1 MSAVTARR
9 PPKRLIATVDK
20 LGDLNA
26 RIARLTKEADAL
38 KAELKGSGL
47 TEIAG
52 TTFRA
57 VISTRTTARLDT
69 ALVRSILTPRQV
81 DACTVESTSTSISLY
96 DL

>member
-1 MSAVTARR
+1 MTATATRR
-9 PPKRLIATVDK
+9 QSKKLVAIVDK

-26 RIARLTKEADAL
+26 RIARLTKEADAM

-57 VISTRTTARLDT
+57 VISTRTTARLDS

>member
-1 MSAVTARR
+1 MTAVATRTA
-9 PPKRLIATVDK
+9 KKLAATVDK
-20 LGDLNA
+20 LGELNA
-26 RIARLTKEADAL
+26 RIASLTKQADAM

-57 VISTRTTARLDT
+57 VISTKTTARLDT
-69 ALVRSILTPRQV
+69 KLVRNLLTPRQV